1 MASGA
6 VDRRP
11 SNRVRARVIALR
23 NIRES
28 LCLATGN
35 MLPRSR
41 ISDRLRSRLYRLAG
55 MRIETPCRMW
65 GPVTVRPIGSA
76 SNIRIGRGTFINT
89 DTRFAASGGITIG
102 RDVAIGPR
110 VCLETVDHGLVH
122 MPGQGRGS
130 VASPIAIGD
139 RVWLGAGVI
148 VAPGV
153 TIGHDSVIAAG
164 AVVVRDV
171 EPWSLYGGVPAKRM
185 RTIDPATEKAIDV
198 LPEK

>member
-1 MASGA
+1 M
-6 VDRRP
+6 
-11 SNRVRARVIALR
+11 IALR

-28 LCLATGN
+28 LCLAMGN

-41 ISDRLRSRLYRLAG
+41 ISDRLRSRLYRMAG
-55 MRIETPCRMW
+55 MRIETPCKMW
-65 GPVTVRPIGSA
+65 GPVTLRPIGSA
-76 SNIRIGRGTFINT
+76 SNIRIGRGTFVNT
-89 DTRFAASGGITIG
+89 DTRFAARGGIAIG
-102 RDVAIGPR
+102 EDVAIGPR

-130 VASPIAIGD
+130 VASPITIGD

-171 EPWSLYGGVPAKRM
+171 EPWSLCGGVPAKLI
-185 RTIDPATEKAIDV
+185 RTIEPALEKAIDAR
-198 LPEK
+198 PEK